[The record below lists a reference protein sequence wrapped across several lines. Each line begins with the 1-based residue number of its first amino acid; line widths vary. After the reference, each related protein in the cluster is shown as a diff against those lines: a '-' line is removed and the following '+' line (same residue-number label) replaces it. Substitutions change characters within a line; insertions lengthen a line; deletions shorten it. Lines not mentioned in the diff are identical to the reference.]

1 MCQRGPPKIQIR
13 NNAPKEV
20 LFNALKGE
28 DMKKHNIL
36 SKLKEF
42 REK

>member
-20 LFNALKGE
+20 LFNALKKE
-28 DMKKHNIL
+28 KKT
-36 SKLKEF
+36 
-42 REK
+42 